1 VNEKIDFNNIGL
13 LILRVTTGMLML
25 VNHGFGKILAGKDRW
40 EKLGNAL
47 TDLIGFPTLNVF
59 FGFMASFAESIGA
72 ILIAI
77 GLFTRSASV
86 LLFITMLVAIIK
98 HFKDNEFAELAF
110 IYWVLCLVFMMTGPG
125 KLSVDNFFLS
135 KIKNKK

>member
-1 VNEKIDFNNIGL
+1 MNEKIDFNNIGL

-47 TDLIGFPTLNVF
+47 TDLIGFSTLNVF